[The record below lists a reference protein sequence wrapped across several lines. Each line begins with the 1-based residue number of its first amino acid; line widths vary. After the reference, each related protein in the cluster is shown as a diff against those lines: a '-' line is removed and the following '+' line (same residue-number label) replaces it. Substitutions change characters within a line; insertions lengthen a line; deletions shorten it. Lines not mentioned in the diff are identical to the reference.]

1 MSLAAQQSLESH
13 YVMHTFG
20 RSPVEFVEGHGM
32 KLTGDDGREYLDF
45 LAGIGVCS
53 LGHGNL
59 AVLSALEAQTKKL
72 MHVSNYFYIEQ
83 RGQVAALLSKLANDD
98 VDGAR
103 VLADAIAAGDET
115 TAAALGAP
123 AADEQVW
130 ETFFANSGAE
140 ANECAV
146 KIARKYGEKRGAYR
160 IVTLENSFHGRT
172 LTTLAATGQEG
183 FHREFLPLTEGFL
196 YAQAGDL
203 EGIQALLDGSVC
215 AVMLEMVQGEGG
227 VIPMDEGFVKG
238 LAQLCREKDV
248 LLLIDEVQTGIG
260 RTGRFFAY
268 QGYGVQPDV
277 VTCAKG
283 IAGGLPMGACLV
295 SERLGD
301 ILQPGQNG
309 STFGGNPIASAAAR
323 VVVRRVSE
331 PAFLQSVAEKG
342 AYFREKLEAMPQVE
356 YVRGRGLM
364 LGVKLKEKDAHDV
377 LVQCAKAGL
386 LILTAKEL
394 VRFLPPLTITQE
406 DIDQGLAIFQ
416 QVLAQ

>member
-1 MSLAAQQSLESH
+1 MTLEQVKSQDQAYILHTYGRVDAAL
-13 YVMHTFG
+13 VKG
-20 RSPVEFVEGHGM
+20 RNARAWDV
-32 KLTGDDGREYLDF
+32 DGKEYIDF
-45 LAGIGVCS
+45 TAGIGV
-53 LGHGNL
+53 N
-59 AVLSALEAQTKKL
+59 
-72 MHVSNYFYIEQ
+72 
-83 RGQVAALLSKLANDD
+83 
-98 VDGAR
+98 
-103 VLADAIAAGDET
+103 
-115 TAAALGAP
+115 ALGYCDP
-123 AADEQVW
+123 EWSAAVAEQAGKIQHMCNYYYCP
-130 ETFFANSGAE
+130 ENTALAQELSQASGMAKAFFCNSGAE

-331 PAFLQSVAEKG
+331 PDFLQSVLEKG

>member
-1 MSLAAQQSLESH
+1 MTFEQVKSQDQAYILHTYGRVDAAL
-13 YVMHTFG
+13 VKG
-20 RSPVEFVEGHGM
+20 RNARAWDV
-32 KLTGDDGREYLDF
+32 DGKEYIDF
-45 LAGIGVCS
+45 TAGIGV
-53 LGHGNL
+53 N
-59 AVLSALEAQTKKL
+59 
-72 MHVSNYFYIEQ
+72 
-83 RGQVAALLSKLANDD
+83 
-98 VDGAR
+98 
-103 VLADAIAAGDET
+103 
-115 TAAALGAP
+115 ALGYCDP
-123 AADEQVW
+123 EWSAAVAGQAGKIQHMCNYYYCPENTALAQ
-130 ETFFANSGAE
+130 ELSQASGMAKAFFCNSGAE

-160 IVTLENSFHGRT
+160 IVTLENSFHGRP

-203 EGIQALLDGSVC
+203 AGIQALLDGSVC

-331 PAFLQSVAEKG
+331 PDFLQSVAEKG

>member
-1 MSLAAQQSLESH
+1 MTFEQVKLQDQAYILHTYGRVDAAL
-13 YVMHTFG
+13 VKG
-20 RSPVEFVEGHGM
+20 RNARAWDV
-32 KLTGDDGREYLDF
+32 DGKEYIDF
-45 LAGIGVCS
+45 TAGIGV
-53 LGHGNL
+53 N
-59 AVLSALEAQTKKL
+59 
-72 MHVSNYFYIEQ
+72 
-83 RGQVAALLSKLANDD
+83 
-98 VDGAR
+98 
-103 VLADAIAAGDET
+103 
-115 TAAALGAP
+115 ALGYCDP
-123 AADEQVW
+123 EWSAAVAGQAGKIQHMCNYYYCPENTALAQ
-130 ETFFANSGAE
+130 ELSQASGMAKAFFCNSGAE

-203 EGIQALLDGSVC
+203 AGIQALLDGSVC

-227 VIPMDEGFVKG
+227 VIPMDEGFVQG

-331 PAFLQSVAEKG
+331 PDFLQSVLEKG

>member
-1 MSLAAQQSLESH
+1 MTLEQVKSQDQAYILHTYGRVDAAL
-13 YVMHTFG
+13 VKG
-20 RSPVEFVEGHGM
+20 RNARAWDV
-32 KLTGDDGREYLDF
+32 DGKEYIDF
-45 LAGIGVCS
+45 TAGIGV
-53 LGHGNL
+53 N
-59 AVLSALEAQTKKL
+59 
-72 MHVSNYFYIEQ
+72 
-83 RGQVAALLSKLANDD
+83 
-98 VDGAR
+98 
-103 VLADAIAAGDET
+103 
-115 TAAALGAP
+115 ALGYCDP
-123 AADEQVW
+123 EWSAAVAGQAGKIQHMCNYYYCPENTALAQ
-130 ETFFANSGAE
+130 ELSQASGMAKAFFCNSGAE

-203 EGIQALLDGSVC
+203 AGIQAQLDGSVC

-331 PAFLQSVAEKG
+331 PDFLQSVAEKG

>member
-1 MSLAAQQSLESH
+1 MTFEQVKSQDQAYILHTYGRVDAAL
-13 YVMHTFG
+13 VKG
-20 RSPVEFVEGHGM
+20 RNARAWDV
-32 KLTGDDGREYLDF
+32 DGKEYIDF
-45 LAGIGVCS
+45 TAGIGV
-53 LGHGNL
+53 N
-59 AVLSALEAQTKKL
+59 
-72 MHVSNYFYIEQ
+72 
-83 RGQVAALLSKLANDD
+83 
-98 VDGAR
+98 
-103 VLADAIAAGDET
+103 
-115 TAAALGAP
+115 ALGYCDP
-123 AADEQVW
+123 EWSAAVAEQAGKIQHMCNYYYCP
-130 ETFFANSGAE
+130 ENTALAQELSQASGMAKAFFCNSGAE

-203 EGIQALLDGSVC
+203 AGIQALLDGSVC

-364 LGVKLKEKDAHDV
+364 IGVKLKERDAHEV
-377 LVQCAKAGL
+377 LVQCAKQGL

-406 DIDQGLAIFQ
+406 DIDQGLAIFRK
-416 QVLAQ
+416 VLEG

>member
-1 MSLAAQQSLESH
+1 MTFEQVKSQDQAYILHTYGRVDAAL
-13 YVMHTFG
+13 VKG
-20 RSPVEFVEGHGM
+20 RNARAWDV
-32 KLTGDDGREYLDF
+32 DGKEYIDF
-45 LAGIGVCS
+45 TAGIGV
-53 LGHGNL
+53 N
-59 AVLSALEAQTKKL
+59 
-72 MHVSNYFYIEQ
+72 
-83 RGQVAALLSKLANDD
+83 
-98 VDGAR
+98 
-103 VLADAIAAGDET
+103 
-115 TAAALGAP
+115 ALGYCDP
-123 AADEQVW
+123 EWSAAVAGQAEKIQHMCNYYYCP
-130 ETFFANSGAE
+130 ENTALAQELSQASGMAKAFFCNSGAE

-227 VIPMDEGFVKG
+227 VIPMDEGFVQG

-331 PAFLQSVAEKG
+331 PDFLQSVLEKG

>member
-1 MSLAAQQSLESH
+1 MTLEQVKSQDQA
-13 YVMHTFG
+13 YILHTYG
-20 RSPVEFVEGHGM
+20 RVDTALVKGRNARAW
-32 KLTGDDGREYLDF
+32 DVDGKEYIDF
-45 LAGIGVCS
+45 TAGIGV
-53 LGHGNL
+53 N
-59 AVLSALEAQTKKL
+59 
-72 MHVSNYFYIEQ
+72 
-83 RGQVAALLSKLANDD
+83 
-98 VDGAR
+98 
-103 VLADAIAAGDET
+103 
-115 TAAALGAP
+115 ALGYCDP
-123 AADEQVW
+123 EWSAAVAEQAGKIQHMCNYYYCP
-130 ETFFANSGAE
+130 ENTALAQELSQASGMAKAFFCNSGAE

-203 EGIQALLDGSVC
+203 AGIQALLDGSVC

-331 PAFLQSVAEKG
+331 PDFLQSVLEKG

>member
-1 MSLAAQQSLESH
+1 MTFEQVKSQDQAYILHTYGRVDAAL
-13 YVMHTFG
+13 VKG
-20 RSPVEFVEGHGM
+20 RNARAWDV
-32 KLTGDDGREYLDF
+32 DGKEYIDF
-45 LAGIGVCS
+45 TAGIGV
-53 LGHGNL
+53 N
-59 AVLSALEAQTKKL
+59 
-72 MHVSNYFYIEQ
+72 
-83 RGQVAALLSKLANDD
+83 
-98 VDGAR
+98 
-103 VLADAIAAGDET
+103 
-115 TAAALGAP
+115 ALGYCDP
-123 AADEQVW
+123 EWSAAVAGQAGKIQHMCNYYYCPENTALAQ
-130 ETFFANSGAE
+130 ELSQASGMAKAFFCNSGAE
-140 ANECAV
+140 ANECAI

-331 PAFLQSVAEKG
+331 PDFLQSVAEKG

>member
-1 MSLAAQQSLESH
+1 MTFEQVKSQDQAYILHTYGRVDAAL
-13 YVMHTFG
+13 VKG
-20 RSPVEFVEGHGM
+20 RNARAWDV
-32 KLTGDDGREYLDF
+32 DGKEYIDF
-45 LAGIGVCS
+45 TAGIGV
-53 LGHGNL
+53 N
-59 AVLSALEAQTKKL
+59 
-72 MHVSNYFYIEQ
+72 
-83 RGQVAALLSKLANDD
+83 
-98 VDGAR
+98 
-103 VLADAIAAGDET
+103 
-115 TAAALGAP
+115 ALGYCDP
-123 AADEQVW
+123 EWSAAVAEQAGKIQHMCNYYYCP
-130 ETFFANSGAE
+130 ENTALAQELSQASGMAKAFFCNSGAE

-331 PAFLQSVAEKG
+331 PDFLQSVLEKG

>member
-1 MSLAAQQSLESH
+1 MTFEQVKSQDQAYILHTYGRVDAAL
-13 YVMHTFG
+13 VKG
-20 RSPVEFVEGHGM
+20 RNARAWDV
-32 KLTGDDGREYLDF
+32 DGKEYIDF
-45 LAGIGVCS
+45 TAGIGV
-53 LGHGNL
+53 N
-59 AVLSALEAQTKKL
+59 
-72 MHVSNYFYIEQ
+72 
-83 RGQVAALLSKLANDD
+83 
-98 VDGAR
+98 
-103 VLADAIAAGDET
+103 
-115 TAAALGAP
+115 ALGYCDP
-123 AADEQVW
+123 EWSAAVAGQAGKIQHMCNYYYCPENTALAQ
-130 ETFFANSGAE
+130 ELSQASGMAKAFFCNSGAE

-203 EGIQALLDGSVC
+203 AGIQALLDGSVC

-227 VIPMDEGFVKG
+227 VIPMDEGFVQG

-295 SERLGD
+295 SERLGN

-331 PAFLQSVAEKG
+331 PDFLQSVAEKG

>member
-1 MSLAAQQSLESH
+1 MTFEQVKSQDQAYILHTYGRVDAAL
-13 YVMHTFG
+13 VKG
-20 RSPVEFVEGHGM
+20 RNARAWDV
-32 KLTGDDGREYLDF
+32 DGKEYIDF
-45 LAGIGVCS
+45 TAGIGV
-53 LGHGNL
+53 N
-59 AVLSALEAQTKKL
+59 
-72 MHVSNYFYIEQ
+72 
-83 RGQVAALLSKLANDD
+83 
-98 VDGAR
+98 
-103 VLADAIAAGDET
+103 
-115 TAAALGAP
+115 ALGYCDP
-123 AADEQVW
+123 EWSAAVAGQAEKIQHMCNYYYCP
-130 ETFFANSGAE
+130 ENTALAQELSQASGMAKAFFCNSGAE

-203 EGIQALLDGSVC
+203 AGIQALLDGSVC

-227 VIPMDEGFVKG
+227 VIPMDEDFVKG

-331 PAFLQSVAEKG
+331 PDFLQSVAEKG

>member
-1 MSLAAQQSLESH
+1 MTFEQVKSQDQAYILHTYGRVDAAL
-13 YVMHTFG
+13 VKG
-20 RSPVEFVEGHGM
+20 RNARAWDV
-32 KLTGDDGREYLDF
+32 DGKEYIDF
-45 LAGIGVCS
+45 TAGIGV
-53 LGHGNL
+53 N
-59 AVLSALEAQTKKL
+59 
-72 MHVSNYFYIEQ
+72 
-83 RGQVAALLSKLANDD
+83 
-98 VDGAR
+98 
-103 VLADAIAAGDET
+103 
-115 TAAALGAP
+115 ALGYCDP
-123 AADEQVW
+123 EWSAAVAGQAGKIQHMCNYYYCPENTALAQ
-130 ETFFANSGAE
+130 ELSRASGMAKAFFCNSGAE
-140 ANECAV
+140 ANECAI

-227 VIPMDEGFVKG
+227 VIPMDEGFVQG

-331 PAFLQSVAEKG
+331 PDFLQSVAEKG

>member
-1 MSLAAQQSLESH
+1 MTFEQVKSQDQAYILHTYGRVDAAL
-13 YVMHTFG
+13 VKG
-20 RSPVEFVEGHGM
+20 RNARAWDV
-32 KLTGDDGREYLDF
+32 DGKEYIDF
-45 LAGIGVCS
+45 TAGIGV
-53 LGHGNL
+53 N
-59 AVLSALEAQTKKL
+59 
-72 MHVSNYFYIEQ
+72 
-83 RGQVAALLSKLANDD
+83 
-98 VDGAR
+98 
-103 VLADAIAAGDET
+103 
-115 TAAALGAP
+115 ALGYCDP
-123 AADEQVW
+123 EWSAAVAGQAEKIQHMCNYYYCP
-130 ETFFANSGAE
+130 ENTALAQELSQASGMAKAFFCNSGAE
-140 ANECAV
+140 ANECAI

-203 EGIQALLDGSVC
+203 AGIQAQLDGSVC

-227 VIPMDEGFVKG
+227 VIPMDEGFVQG

-331 PAFLQSVAEKG
+331 PDFLQSVAEKG

>member
-1 MSLAAQQSLESH
+1 MTFEQVKSQDQAYILHTYGRVDAAL
-13 YVMHTFG
+13 VKG
-20 RSPVEFVEGHGM
+20 RNARAWDV
-32 KLTGDDGREYLDF
+32 DGKEYIDF
-45 LAGIGVCS
+45 TAGIGV
-53 LGHGNL
+53 N
-59 AVLSALEAQTKKL
+59 
-72 MHVSNYFYIEQ
+72 
-83 RGQVAALLSKLANDD
+83 
-98 VDGAR
+98 
-103 VLADAIAAGDET
+103 
-115 TAAALGAP
+115 ALGYCDP
-123 AADEQVW
+123 EWSAAVAEQAGKIQHMCNYYYCP
-130 ETFFANSGAE
+130 ENTALAQELSQASGMAKAFFCNSGAE

-203 EGIQALLDGSVC
+203 AGIQALLDGSVC

-323 VVVRRVSE
+323 VVVHRVSE
-331 PAFLQSVAEKG
+331 PDFLQSVLEKG

>member
-1 MSLAAQQSLESH
+1 MTFEQVKSQDQAYILHTYGRVDAAL
-13 YVMHTFG
+13 VKG
-20 RSPVEFVEGHGM
+20 RNARAWDV
-32 KLTGDDGREYLDF
+32 DGKEYIDF
-45 LAGIGVCS
+45 TAGIGV
-53 LGHGNL
+53 N
-59 AVLSALEAQTKKL
+59 
-72 MHVSNYFYIEQ
+72 
-83 RGQVAALLSKLANDD
+83 
-98 VDGAR
+98 
-103 VLADAIAAGDET
+103 
-115 TAAALGAP
+115 ALGYCDP
-123 AADEQVW
+123 EWSAAVAGQAGKIQHMCNYYYCPENTALAQ
-130 ETFFANSGAE
+130 ELSQASGMAKAFFCNSGAE
-140 ANECAV
+140 ANECAI
-146 KIARKYGEKRGAYR
+146 KIARKYGAKRGASR

-203 EGIQALLDGSVC
+203 AGIQALLDGSVC

-331 PAFLQSVAEKG
+331 PDFLQSVAEKG

>member
-1 MSLAAQQSLESH
+1 MTFEQVKSQDQAYILHTYGRVDAAL
-13 YVMHTFG
+13 VKG
-20 RSPVEFVEGHGM
+20 RNARAWDV
-32 KLTGDDGREYLDF
+32 DGKEYIDF
-45 LAGIGVCS
+45 TAGIGV
-53 LGHGNL
+53 N
-59 AVLSALEAQTKKL
+59 
-72 MHVSNYFYIEQ
+72 
-83 RGQVAALLSKLANDD
+83 
-98 VDGAR
+98 
-103 VLADAIAAGDET
+103 
-115 TAAALGAP
+115 ALGYCDP
-123 AADEQVW
+123 EWSAAVAGQAGKIQHMCNYYYCPENTALAQ
-130 ETFFANSGAE
+130 ELSQASGMAKAFFCNSGAE

-196 YAQAGDL
+196 YARAGDL
-203 EGIQALLDGSVC
+203 AGIQALLDGSVC

-227 VIPMDEGFVKG
+227 VIPMDEGFVQG

-331 PAFLQSVAEKG
+331 PDFLQSVLEKG

>member
-1 MSLAAQQSLESH
+1 MTFEQVKSQDQAYILHTYGRVDAAL
-13 YVMHTFG
+13 VKG
-20 RSPVEFVEGHGM
+20 RNARAWDV
-32 KLTGDDGREYLDF
+32 DGKEYIDF
-45 LAGIGVCS
+45 TAGIGV
-53 LGHGNL
+53 N
-59 AVLSALEAQTKKL
+59 
-72 MHVSNYFYIEQ
+72 
-83 RGQVAALLSKLANDD
+83 
-98 VDGAR
+98 
-103 VLADAIAAGDET
+103 
-115 TAAALGAP
+115 ALGYCDP
-123 AADEQVW
+123 EWSAAVAEQAGKIQHMCNYYYCP
-130 ETFFANSGAE
+130 ENTALAQELSQASGMAKAFFCNSGAE

-203 EGIQALLDGSVC
+203 AGIQALLDGSVC

-227 VIPMDEGFVKG
+227 VIPMDEGFVQG

-331 PAFLQSVAEKG
+331 PTFLQSVAGKG

>member
-1 MSLAAQQSLESH
+1 MTFEQVKSQDQAYILHTYGRVDAAL
-13 YVMHTFG
+13 VKG
-20 RSPVEFVEGHGM
+20 RNARAWDV
-32 KLTGDDGREYLDF
+32 DGKEYIDF
-45 LAGIGVCS
+45 TAGIGV
-53 LGHGNL
+53 N
-59 AVLSALEAQTKKL
+59 
-72 MHVSNYFYIEQ
+72 
-83 RGQVAALLSKLANDD
+83 
-98 VDGAR
+98 
-103 VLADAIAAGDET
+103 
-115 TAAALGAP
+115 ALGYCDP
-123 AADEQVW
+123 EWSAAVAGQAGKIQHMCNYYYCPENTALAQ
-130 ETFFANSGAE
+130 ELSRASGMAKAFFCNSGAE

-203 EGIQALLDGSVC
+203 ESIQALLDGSVC

-331 PAFLQSVAEKG
+331 PDFLQSVLEKG

>member
-1 MSLAAQQSLESH
+1 MTFEQVKSQDQAYILHTYGRVDAAL
-13 YVMHTFG
+13 VKG
-20 RSPVEFVEGHGM
+20 RNARAWDV
-32 KLTGDDGREYLDF
+32 DGKEYIDF
-45 LAGIGVCS
+45 TAGIGV
-53 LGHGNL
+53 N
-59 AVLSALEAQTKKL
+59 
-72 MHVSNYFYIEQ
+72 
-83 RGQVAALLSKLANDD
+83 
-98 VDGAR
+98 
-103 VLADAIAAGDET
+103 
-115 TAAALGAP
+115 ALGYCDP
-123 AADEQVW
+123 EWSAAVAGQAGKIQHMCNYYYCPENTALAQ
-130 ETFFANSGAE
+130 ELSQASGMAKAFFCNSGAE
-140 ANECAV
+140 ANECAI

-196 YAQAGDL
+196 YARAGDL
-203 EGIQALLDGSVC
+203 AGIQALLDGSVC

-227 VIPMDEGFVKG
+227 VIPMDEGFVQG

-260 RTGRFFAY
+260 RTGCFFAY

-331 PAFLQSVAEKG
+331 PDFLQSVAEKG

-394 VRFLPPLTITQE
+394 VRFLPPLTIPQE
-406 DIDQGLAIFQ
+406 DMDQGLAIFQ
-416 QVLAQ
+416 RVLEQETQ

>member
-1 MSLAAQQSLESH
+1 MTLEQVKSQDQAYILHTYGRVDAAL
-13 YVMHTFG
+13 VKG
-20 RSPVEFVEGHGM
+20 RNARAWDV
-32 KLTGDDGREYLDF
+32 DGKEYIDF
-45 LAGIGVCS
+45 TAGIGV
-53 LGHGNL
+53 N
-59 AVLSALEAQTKKL
+59 
-72 MHVSNYFYIEQ
+72 
-83 RGQVAALLSKLANDD
+83 
-98 VDGAR
+98 
-103 VLADAIAAGDET
+103 
-115 TAAALGAP
+115 ALGYCDP
-123 AADEQVW
+123 EWSAAVAGQAGKIQHMCNYYYCPENTALAQ
-130 ETFFANSGAE
+130 ELSQASGMAKAFFCNSGAE

-146 KIARKYGEKRGAYR
+146 KIARKYGEKRGACR

-203 EGIQALLDGSVC
+203 AGIQALLDGSVC

-227 VIPMDEGFVKG
+227 VIPMDEGFVQG

-331 PAFLQSVAEKG
+331 PDFLQSVAEKG

>member
-1 MSLAAQQSLESH
+1 MTFEQVKSQDQAYILHTYGRVDAAL
-13 YVMHTFG
+13 VKG
-20 RSPVEFVEGHGM
+20 RNARAWDV
-32 KLTGDDGREYLDF
+32 DGKEYIDF
-45 LAGIGVCS
+45 TAGIGV
-53 LGHGNL
+53 N
-59 AVLSALEAQTKKL
+59 
-72 MHVSNYFYIEQ
+72 
-83 RGQVAALLSKLANDD
+83 
-98 VDGAR
+98 
-103 VLADAIAAGDET
+103 
-115 TAAALGAP
+115 ALGYCDP
-123 AADEQVW
+123 EWSAAVAEQAGKIQHMCNYYYCP
-130 ETFFANSGAE
+130 ENTALAQELSRASGMAKAFFCNSGAE

-203 EGIQALLDGSVC
+203 AGIQALLDGSVC

-227 VIPMDEGFVKG
+227 VIPMDEGFVQG
-238 LAQLCREKDV
+238 LAQLCREKDG

-331 PAFLQSVAEKG
+331 PDFLQSVAEKG

>member
-1 MSLAAQQSLESH
+1 MTFEQVKSQDQAYILHTYGRVDAAL
-13 YVMHTFG
+13 VKG
-20 RSPVEFVEGHGM
+20 RNARAWDV
-32 KLTGDDGREYLDF
+32 DGKEYIDF
-45 LAGIGVCS
+45 TAGIGV
-53 LGHGNL
+53 N
-59 AVLSALEAQTKKL
+59 
-72 MHVSNYFYIEQ
+72 
-83 RGQVAALLSKLANDD
+83 
-98 VDGAR
+98 
-103 VLADAIAAGDET
+103 
-115 TAAALGAP
+115 ALGYCDP
-123 AADEQVW
+123 EWSAAVAGQAEKIQHMCNYYYCP
-130 ETFFANSGAE
+130 ENTALAQELSQASGMAKAFFCNSGAE
-140 ANECAV
+140 ANECAI

-203 EGIQALLDGSVC
+203 AGIQALLDGSVC

-227 VIPMDEGFVKG
+227 VIPMDEGFVQG

-331 PAFLQSVAEKG
+331 PDFLQSVAEKG

-377 LVQCAKAGL
+377 LVQCTKAGL

-416 QVLAQ
+416 QALAQ

>member
-1 MSLAAQQSLESH
+1 MTFEQVKSQDQAYILHTYGRVDAAL
-13 YVMHTFG
+13 VKG
-20 RSPVEFVEGHGM
+20 RNARAWDV
-32 KLTGDDGREYLDF
+32 DGKEYIDF
-45 LAGIGVCS
+45 TAGIGV
-53 LGHGNL
+53 N
-59 AVLSALEAQTKKL
+59 
-72 MHVSNYFYIEQ
+72 
-83 RGQVAALLSKLANDD
+83 
-98 VDGAR
+98 
-103 VLADAIAAGDET
+103 
-115 TAAALGAP
+115 ALGYCDP
-123 AADEQVW
+123 EWSAAVAGQAGKIQHMCNYYYCPENTALAQ
-130 ETFFANSGAE
+130 ELSQASGMAKAFFCNSGAE

-203 EGIQALLDGSVC
+203 ESIQALLDGSVC

-331 PAFLQSVAEKG
+331 PDFLQSVAEKG

>member
-1 MSLAAQQSLESH
+1 MTFEQVKSQDQAYILHTYGRVDAAL
-13 YVMHTFG
+13 VKG
-20 RSPVEFVEGHGM
+20 RNARAWDV
-32 KLTGDDGREYLDF
+32 DGKEYIDF
-45 LAGIGVCS
+45 TAGIGV
-53 LGHGNL
+53 N
-59 AVLSALEAQTKKL
+59 
-72 MHVSNYFYIEQ
+72 
-83 RGQVAALLSKLANDD
+83 
-98 VDGAR
+98 
-103 VLADAIAAGDET
+103 
-115 TAAALGAP
+115 ALGYCDP
-123 AADEQVW
+123 EWSAAVAGQAGKIQHMCNYYYCPENTALAQ
-130 ETFFANSGAE
+130 ELSQASGMAKAFFCNSGAE
-140 ANECAV
+140 ANECAI

-203 EGIQALLDGSVC
+203 AGIQALLDGSVC

-331 PAFLQSVAEKG
+331 PDFLQSVAEKG

-364 LGVKLKEKDAHDV
+364 LGVKLKEKDA
-377 LVQCAKAGL
+377 QCAKQGL

>member
-1 MSLAAQQSLESH
+1 MTFEQVKSQDQAYILHTYGRVDAAL
-13 YVMHTFG
+13 VKG
-20 RSPVEFVEGHGM
+20 RNARAWDV
-32 KLTGDDGREYLDF
+32 DGKEYIDF
-45 LAGIGVCS
+45 TAGIGV
-53 LGHGNL
+53 N
-59 AVLSALEAQTKKL
+59 
-72 MHVSNYFYIEQ
+72 
-83 RGQVAALLSKLANDD
+83 
-98 VDGAR
+98 
-103 VLADAIAAGDET
+103 
-115 TAAALGAP
+115 ALGYCDP
-123 AADEQVW
+123 EWSAAVAGQAGKIQHMCNYYYCPENTALAQ
-130 ETFFANSGAE
+130 ELSQASGMAKAFFCNSGAE

-203 EGIQALLDGSVC
+203 EGIQAQLDGSVC

-227 VIPMDEGFVKG
+227 VIPMDEGFVQG

-331 PAFLQSVAEKG
+331 PDFLQSVAEKG

>member
-1 MSLAAQQSLESH
+1 MTFEQVKSQDQAYILHTYGRVDAAL
-13 YVMHTFG
+13 VKG
-20 RSPVEFVEGHGM
+20 RNARAWDV
-32 KLTGDDGREYLDF
+32 DGKEYIDF
-45 LAGIGVCS
+45 TAGIGV
-53 LGHGNL
+53 N
-59 AVLSALEAQTKKL
+59 
-72 MHVSNYFYIEQ
+72 
-83 RGQVAALLSKLANDD
+83 
-98 VDGAR
+98 
-103 VLADAIAAGDET
+103 
-115 TAAALGAP
+115 ALGYCDP
-123 AADEQVW
+123 EWSAAVAGQAGKIQHMCNYYYCPENTALAQ
-130 ETFFANSGAE
+130 ELSRASGMAKAFFCNSGAE

-203 EGIQALLDGSVC
+203 AGIQALLDGSVC

-227 VIPMDEGFVKG
+227 VIPMDEGFVQG

-268 QGYGVQPDV
+268 QGYGAQPDV

-331 PAFLQSVAEKG
+331 PDFLQSVAEKG

>member
-1 MSLAAQQSLESH
+1 MTFEQVKSQDQAYILHTYGRVDAAL
-13 YVMHTFG
+13 VKG
-20 RSPVEFVEGHGM
+20 RNARAWDV
-32 KLTGDDGREYLDF
+32 DGKEYIDF
-45 LAGIGVCS
+45 TAGIGV
-53 LGHGNL
+53 N
-59 AVLSALEAQTKKL
+59 
-72 MHVSNYFYIEQ
+72 
-83 RGQVAALLSKLANDD
+83 
-98 VDGAR
+98 
-103 VLADAIAAGDET
+103 
-115 TAAALGAP
+115 ALGYCDTEWS
-123 AADEQVW
+123 AAVAEQAGNIQHMCNYYYCP
-130 ETFFANSGAE
+130 ENTALAQELSQASGMAKAFFCNSGAE

-196 YAQAGDL
+196 YARAGDL
-203 EGIQALLDGSVC
+203 AGIQALLDGSVC

-331 PAFLQSVAEKG
+331 PTFLQSVAEKG

>member
-1 MSLAAQQSLESH
+1 MTFEQVKSQDQAYILHTYGRVDAAL
-13 YVMHTFG
+13 VKG
-20 RSPVEFVEGHGM
+20 RNARAWDV
-32 KLTGDDGREYLDF
+32 DGKEYIDF
-45 LAGIGVCS
+45 TAGIGV
-53 LGHGNL
+53 N
-59 AVLSALEAQTKKL
+59 
-72 MHVSNYFYIEQ
+72 
-83 RGQVAALLSKLANDD
+83 
-98 VDGAR
+98 
-103 VLADAIAAGDET
+103 
-115 TAAALGAP
+115 ALGYCDP
-123 AADEQVW
+123 EWSAAVAGQAGKIQHMCNYYYCPENTALAQ
-130 ETFFANSGAE
+130 ELSQASGMAKAFFCNSGAE

-203 EGIQALLDGSVC
+203 AGIQALLDGSVC

-227 VIPMDEGFVKG
+227 VIPMDEGFVQG

-331 PAFLQSVAEKG
+331 PDFLQSVAEKG

-377 LVQCAKAGL
+377 LTACAKEGL